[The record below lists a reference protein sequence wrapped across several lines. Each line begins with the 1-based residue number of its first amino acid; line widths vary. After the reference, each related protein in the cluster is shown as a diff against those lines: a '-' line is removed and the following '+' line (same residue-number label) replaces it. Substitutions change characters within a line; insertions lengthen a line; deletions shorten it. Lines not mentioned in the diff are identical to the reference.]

1 MESVSMQSIT
11 DFECLLVNNNSTDNS
26 VEIAT
31 AFARKDIRFR
41 MLNESKQGVS
51 YASNL
56 GSYHAHG
63 AYIARMDADDIASPP
78 DRLKFQYDFLAQNP
92 NYGVVT
98 GQVVFGGE
106 TQLAAGLYRYTE
118 WVNSL
123 KTAKPENSC
132 HSLCADLN

>member
-56 GSYHAHG
+56 GS
-63 AYIARMDADDIASPP
+63 
-78 DRLKFQYDFLAQNP
+78 
-92 NYGVVT
+92 
-98 GQVVFGGE
+98 
-106 TQLAAGLYRYTE
+106 
-118 WVNSL
+118 
-123 KTAKPENSC
+123 
-132 HSLCADLN
+132 